1 MKTPDWTYAAS
12 MYLPKKHALIYRDDS
27 LGIQLQIMT
36 KTRGFFQGVPK
47 EYYFIDGDR
56 RTFPNEEKMVRALL
70 KRRMWKA
77 GYSSLLDRYIR
88 RIASTLNIL

>member
-12 MYLPKKHALIYRDDS
+12 MYLPKKHALVYRDDS

-47 EYYFIDGDR
+47 EYYFIDSDR
-56 RTFPNEEKMVRALL
+56 RTFSSEEKLLRALQ
-70 KRRMWKA
+70 KRQMRKA
-77 GYSSLLDRYIR
+77 GSSFLLDQYIR